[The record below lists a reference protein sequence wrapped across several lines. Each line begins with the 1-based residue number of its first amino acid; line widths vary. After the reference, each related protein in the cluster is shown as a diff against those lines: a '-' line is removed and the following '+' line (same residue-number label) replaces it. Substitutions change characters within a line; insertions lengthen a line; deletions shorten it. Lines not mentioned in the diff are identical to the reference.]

1 MKKKIFTIYR
11 WSFQMPENEE
21 KPKRV
26 NRFIYSEDDVAH
38 IFRLG
43 DIGTVFDKNENTQK
57 SSILLK
63 KLIPINK
70 NVIK

>member
-1 MKKKIFTIYR
+1 
-11 WSFQMPENEE
+11 MPENEE

-26 NRFIYSEDDVAH
+26 NRFIYSEDDVVH

>member
-1 MKKKIFTIYR
+1 
-11 WSFQMPENEE
+11 MPENEE

-26 NRFIYSEDDVAH
+26 NRIIYSEDDVAH

>member
-1 MKKKIFTIYR
+1 MPDKK
-11 WSFQMPENEE
+11 EE
-21 KPKRV
+21 TEKSKPSE
-26 NRFIYSEDDVAH
+26 RFIYSEDDVAH

-43 DIGTVFDKNENTQK
+43 DIGTVFDKNENTKK

-63 KLIPINK
+63 KLVPIKK